1 MGYLPNKY
9 PWTFN
14 VVNFFFHPRELN
26 EIWASFDIFASRCYT
41 RLPCL
46 LLYSPEQLVAGRIVA
61 ALMHVR
67 AVKGM
72 ALFRPSII
80 AFLPL
85 QSN

>member
-1 MGYLPNKY
+1 MRSERVLIYLLHGVIRDY
-9 PWTFN
+9 L
-14 VVNFFFHPRELN
+14 V
-26 EIWASFDIFASRCYT
+26 
-41 RLPCL
+41 

-72 ALFRPSII
+72 ALFRPSIL

>member
-1 MGYLPNKY
+1 MIITLFESQIIK
-9 PWTFN
+9 
-14 VVNFFFHPRELN
+14 V
-26 EIWASFDIFASRCYT
+26 IIIIIIIIMD
-41 RLPCL
+41 
-46 LLYSPEQLVAGRIVA
+46 LLYSPEQLAGRIVA

-72 ALFRPSII
+72 ALFRPSI